1 MFQITQ
7 FNAMIAEKG
16 YNKTKLAKE
25 MGITRNTLLRKLD
38 RQGDFNKDEL
48 QALINIFGLDK
59 VIKVFFTNSVA

>member
-25 MGITRNTLLRKLD
+25 
-38 RQGDFNKDEL
+38 
-48 QALINIFGLDK
+48 INIIIDFDSIYLYGLK
-59 VIKVFFTNSVA
+59 EFNSLIFS